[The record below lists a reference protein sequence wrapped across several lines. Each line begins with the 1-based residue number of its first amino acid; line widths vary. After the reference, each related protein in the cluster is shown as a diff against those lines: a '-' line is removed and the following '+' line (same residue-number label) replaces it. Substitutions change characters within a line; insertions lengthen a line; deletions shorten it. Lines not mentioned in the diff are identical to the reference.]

1 MSQFV
6 YQNVSM
12 WLPWKRVG
20 IEFIPLHALYIFCV
34 LRDCDC
40 VIVCHKLRVTNCV
53 DYIYGRMYIGKD
65 EH

>member
-12 WLPWKRVG
+12 WLPWKRMG

-40 VIVCHKLRVTNCV
+40 VIVCHKLRGL
-53 DYIYGRMYIGKD
+53 YIW
-65 EH
+65 